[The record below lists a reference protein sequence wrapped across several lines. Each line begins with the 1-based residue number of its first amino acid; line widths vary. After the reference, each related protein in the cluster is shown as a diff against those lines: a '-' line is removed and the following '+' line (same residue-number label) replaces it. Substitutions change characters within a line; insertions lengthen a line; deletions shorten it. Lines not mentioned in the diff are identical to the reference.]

1 MKTKKFILLA
11 LLTVLFT
18 FHLKAQD
25 MDKVASCAGVVV
37 GNASVDYILG
47 DKQAFND
54 ALNIAYYSYLPSVMG
69 VSALLSSSEE
79 ERQFTEKIL
88 SSNIDKIIIAYN
100 NGNYDS
106 NVYEEVIGCYRMLG
120 TVLLKPE
127 IQADLKMSKDLYDEI
142 IAKTSSN
149 LRRVFDT
156 M

>member
-11 LLTVLFT
+11 LLTVSFT
-18 FHLKAQD
+18 FHLQAQD

-54 ALNIAYYSYLPSVMG
+54 AINIAYYSYLPSVMG

-106 NVYEEVIGCYRMLG
+106 NVYEKVIGCYRMLG

-127 IQADLKMSKDLYDEI
+127 IQADLKMSKDQYDEI

>member
-54 ALNIAYYSYLPSVMG
+54 AINIAYYSYLPSVMG

-127 IQADLKMSKDLYDEI
+127 IQADLKMSKDQYDEI

>member
-1 MKTKKFILLA
+1 MKTKKFIFLA
-11 LLTVLFT
+11 LLVFP
-18 FHLKAQD
+18 FINHLKAQD

-54 ALNIAYYSYLPSVMG
+54 AINIAYYAYLPSVMG
-69 VSALLSSSEE
+69 AKAILNYTEE

-88 SSNIDKIIIAYN
+88 SSNIDKVIIAYN

-106 NVYEEVIGCYRMLG
+106 NLYEEVVGCYRMLG

-127 IQADLKMSKDLYDEI
+127 IQADLKISKDQYDEI
-142 IAKTSSN
+142 IAITSSN
-149 LRRVFDT
+149 IRRVFDA

>member
-11 LLTVLFT
+11 LLTVSFT

-54 ALNIAYYSYLPSVMG
+54 AINIAYYSYLPSVMG

-88 SSNIDKIIIAYN
+88 SNNIDKIIIAYN

-127 IQADLKMSKDLYDEI
+127 IQADLKMSKDQYDEI

>member
-1 MKTKKFILLA
+1 MQTKKFILLA
-11 LLTVLFT
+11 LLVSFT

-25 MDKVASCAGVVV
+25 MDKIASCAGVVV

-69 VSALLSSSEE
+69 VSALLNSSEE
-79 ERQFTEKIL
+79 DRQFTEQIL

-106 NVYEEVIGCYRMLG
+106 NIYEEVVGCYRMLG
-120 TVLLKPE
+120 IVLLKPE
-127 IQADLKMSKDLYDEI
+127 IQADLKMSKDQYDEI
-142 IAKTSSN
+142 IAKTSRN
-149 LRRVFDT
+149 IRRVFDA

>member
-11 LLTVLFT
+11 LLTVSFT

-54 ALNIAYYSYLPSVMG
+54 AINIAYYSYLPSVMG

-127 IQADLKMSKDLYDEI
+127 IQADLKMSKDQYDEI

>member
-1 MKTKKFILLA
+1 MKTKKFVLLA
-11 LLTVLFT
+11 LLIVPFT

-25 MDKVASCAGVVV
+25 MDEIASCAGVIV

-54 ALNIAYYSYLPSVMG
+54 AINIAYYSYLPSVMG

-79 ERQFTEKIL
+79 ERQFTEQIL

-100 NGNYDS
+100 NGNYD
-106 NVYEEVIGCYRMLG
+106 NNLYEEVVGCYRMLG

-127 IQADLKMSKDLYDEI
+127 IQADLKMSKDQYNEI
-142 IAKTSSN
+142 ITKTSSN
-149 LRRVFDT
+149 LRRVFDA

>member
-1 MKTKKFILLA
+1 MITKKFILLA
-11 LLTVLFT
+11 LLTVSFT

-54 ALNIAYYSYLPSVMG
+54 AINIAYYSYLPSVMG

-127 IQADLKMSKDLYDEI
+127 IQADLKMSKDQYDEI

>member
-1 MKTKKFILLA
+1 MKTKKIILLA
-11 LLTVLFT
+11 LLIVPFT

-25 MDKVASCAGVVV
+25 MDKIASCAGVVV

-79 ERQFTEKIL
+79 ERQFTEQIL

-106 NVYEEVIGCYRMLG
+106 NLYEEVVGCYRMLG

-127 IQADLKMSKDLYDEI
+127 IQADLKMSKDQYDEI

>member
-54 ALNIAYYSYLPSVMG
+54 AINIAYYSYLPSVMG

>member
-79 ERQFTEKIL
+79 ERQFTEQIL

-106 NVYEEVIGCYRMLG
+106 NLYEEVVGCYRMLG

-127 IQADLKMSKDLYDEI
+127 IQADLKMSKDQYDEI

-149 LRRVFDT
+149 IRRIFDA

>member
-11 LLTVLFT
+11 LLTVSFT

-54 ALNIAYYSYLPSVMG
+54 AINIAYYSYLPSVMG

-79 ERQFTEKIL
+79 ERRFTEKIL

-127 IQADLKMSKDLYDEI
+127 IQADLKMSKDQYDEI

>member
-127 IQADLKMSKDLYDEI
+127 IQADLKMSKDQYDEI

>member
-1 MKTKKFILLA
+1 MQTKKFILLA
-11 LLTVLFT
+11 LLIAPFT

-25 MDKVASCAGVVV
+25 MDKIASCAGVVV

-54 ALNIAYYSYLPSVMG
+54 AINIAYYSYLPSVMG

-127 IQADLKMSKDLYDEI
+127 IQADLKMSKDQYDEI

-149 LRRVFDT
+149 IRRVFDA

>member
-11 LLTVLFT
+11 LLIVPFT
-18 FHLKAQD
+18 NHLKAQD
-25 MDKVASCAGVVV
+25 MDKIASCAGVVV

-54 ALNIAYYSYLPSVMG
+54 AINVAYYAYLPSVMG
-69 VSALLSSSEE
+69 VSAMLSYSNE

-127 IQADLKMSKDLYDEI
+127 IQADIEISTDLYDEM

-149 LRRVFDT
+149 LRRVFDA

>member
-1 MKTKKFILLA
+1 MKTKKFVLLA
-11 LLTVLFT
+11 LLIVPFT

-25 MDKVASCAGVVV
+25 MDDIASCAGVIV

-79 ERQFTEKIL
+79 ERQFTEQIL

-100 NGNYDS
+100 NGNYD
-106 NVYEEVIGCYRMLG
+106 NNLYEEVVGCYRMLG

-127 IQADLKMSKDLYDEI
+127 IQADLKMSKDQYNEI
-142 IAKTSSN
+142 ITKTSSN
-149 LRRVFDT
+149 LRRVFDA

>member
-1 MKTKKFILLA
+1 MKTKKFVLLA
-11 LLTVLFT
+11 LLIVPFT

-25 MDKVASCAGVVV
+25 MDEIASCAGVIV

-79 ERQFTEKIL
+79 ERQFTEQIL

-100 NGNYDS
+100 NGNYD
-106 NVYEEVIGCYRMLG
+106 NNLYEEVVGCYRMLG

-127 IQADLKMSKDLYDEI
+127 IQADLKMSKDQYNEI
-142 IAKTSSN
+142 ITKTSSN
-149 LRRVFDT
+149 LRRVFDA

>member
-11 LLTVLFT
+11 LLTVSFT

-54 ALNIAYYSYLPSVMG
+54 AINIAYYSYLPSVMG

-106 NVYEEVIGCYRMLG
+106 NVYEEVVGCYRMLG

-127 IQADLKMSKDLYDEI
+127 IQADLKMSKDQYDEI

-149 LRRVFDT
+149 LRRVFDA

>member
-1 MKTKKFILLA
+1 MKIKKFILLA
-11 LLTVLFT
+11 FLIVPFT

-25 MDKVASCAGVVV
+25 MDKIASCTGVVV
-37 GNASVDYILG
+37 GNASVDYSLG
-47 DKQAFND
+47 DIQAFND
-54 ALNIAYYSYLPSVMG
+54 ALYIAYYSYLPSVMG
-69 VSALLSSSEE
+69 ASALLSSSYE

-100 NGNYDS
+100 NGNYD
-106 NVYEEVIGCYRMLG
+106 NNLYEEVVGCYRMLA

-127 IQADLKMSKDLYDEI
+127 IQADLKMSKDQYDEI

-149 LRRVFDT
+149 IRRIFDA

>member
-11 LLTVLFT
+11 LLTVSFT

-106 NVYEEVIGCYRMLG
+106 NVYEEVVGCYRMLG

-127 IQADLKMSKDLYDEI
+127 IQADLKMSKDQYDEI

>member
-11 LLTVLFT
+11 LLIVTFT
-18 FHLKAQD
+18 NHLKAQD
-25 MDKVASCAGVVV
+25 MDKIASCAGVVV

-54 ALNIAYYSYLPSVMG
+54 AINVAYYAYLPSVMG
-69 VSALLSSSEE
+69 VSAMLSYSNE

-127 IQADLKMSKDLYDEI
+127 IQADIEISKDLYDEM

-149 LRRVFDT
+149 LRRVFDA

>member
-1 MKTKKFILLA
+1 
-11 LLTVLFT
+11 
-18 FHLKAQD
+18 
-25 MDKVASCAGVVV
+25 MDKIASCAGVVV

-69 VSALLSSSEE
+69 VSALLNSSEE
-79 ERQFTEKIL
+79 DRQFTEQIL

-106 NVYEEVIGCYRMLG
+106 NIYEEVVGCYRMLG
-120 TVLLKPE
+120 IVLLKPE
-127 IQADLKMSKDLYDEI
+127 IQADLKMSKDQYDEI
-142 IAKTSSN
+142 IAKTSRN
-149 LRRVFDT
+149 IRRVFDA

>member
-11 LLTVLFT
+11 LLTVSFT

-54 ALNIAYYSYLPSVMG
+54 AINIAYYSYLPSVMG

-79 ERQFTEKIL
+79 ERQFTEQIL

-106 NVYEEVIGCYRMLG
+106 NLYEEVVGCYRMLG

-127 IQADLKMSKDLYDEI
+127 IQADLKMSKDQYDEI

-149 LRRVFDT
+149 IRRIFDA

>member
-11 LLTVLFT
+11 LLTVSFT

-54 ALNIAYYSYLPSVMG
+54 AINIAYYSYLPSVMG

-106 NVYEEVIGCYRMLG
+106 NVYEEVVGCYRMLG

-127 IQADLKMSKDLYDEI
+127 IQADLKMSKDQYDEI

>member
-1 MKTKKFILLA
+1 MQTKKFILLA
-11 LLTVLFT
+11 LLVSFT

-25 MDKVASCAGVVV
+25 MDKIASCAGVVV

-79 ERQFTEKIL
+79 ERQFTEQIL

-106 NVYEEVIGCYRMLG
+106 NLYEEVVGCYRMLG

-127 IQADLKMSKDLYDEI
+127 IQADLKMSKDQYDEI

-149 LRRVFDT
+149 IRRVFDA

>member
-11 LLTVLFT
+11 LLTVSFT

-54 ALNIAYYSYLPSVMG
+54 AINIAYYSYLPSVMG

-127 IQADLKMSKDLYDEI
+127 IQADLKMSKDQYDEI

-149 LRRVFDT
+149 LRRVFDA